1 MDESK
6 FGWRRVVRGL
16 TLLCLCGLLAVAGV
30 VVAPAGAQAGTTAP
44 VSAEIA
50 GGGIEST
57 GHPYPGT
64 STEWGRAVALVDAP
78 YDRVVKAVENY
89 GSYKDFLPNFT
100 ASKVLSQRGS
110 SALLYAQVSV
120 MKGAATIWAELKIK
134 ARTEGTARIIEAK
147 MTKGNV
153 DILQATWHVTPYDA
167 THTLVAFQI
176 IVDPDLPLPSSLVN
190 SENRKTARKTIRAL
204 RARLVAPAAPVAA
217 AKK

>member
-1 MDESK
+1 M
-6 FGWRRVVRGL
+6 RGL
-16 TLLCLCGLLAVAGV
+16 TLFCLCGLLGAAAV
-30 VVAPAGAQAGTTAP
+30 VVDPAGAQAGTA
-44 VSAEIA
+44 VSVSQEILSGA
-50 GGGIEST
+50 IEST

-64 STEWGRAVALVDAP
+64 STEWGRAVAMVDAP
-78 YDRVVKAVENY
+78 YDKVIAAVENY
-89 GSYKDFLPNFT
+89 GGYKSFLPNFT

-134 ARTEGTARIIEAK
+134 ARTEANARRVIEAK

-153 DILQATWHVTPYDA
+153 DMLQAIWEVTPYDA

-204 RARLVAPAAPVAA
+204 RALLVPAPAAP